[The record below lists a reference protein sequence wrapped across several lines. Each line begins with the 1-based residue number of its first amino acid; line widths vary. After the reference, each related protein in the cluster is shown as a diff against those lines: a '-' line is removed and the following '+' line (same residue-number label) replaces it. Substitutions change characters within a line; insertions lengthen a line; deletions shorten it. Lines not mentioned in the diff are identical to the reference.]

1 MDIIDVVTK
10 KKKNF
15 SDLIKIMLFG
25 YFLMLLV
32 MYLGHVKPMNY
43 EE

>member
-25 YFLMLLV
+25 YFFMLLV